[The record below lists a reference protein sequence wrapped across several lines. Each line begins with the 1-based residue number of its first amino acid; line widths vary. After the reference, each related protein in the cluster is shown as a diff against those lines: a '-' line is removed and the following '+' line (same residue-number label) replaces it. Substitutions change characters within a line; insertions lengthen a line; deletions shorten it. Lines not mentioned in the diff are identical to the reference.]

1 MEHGVHI
8 VKKMTFVPKVHGAK
22 FMNAVCKTSAS
33 IAPCPMR
40 HAPCAVSSEVE
51 MQKKQILLKLA
62 SKY

>member
-8 VKKMTFVPKVHGAK
+8 VKKITFVPKVDGAK

-40 HAPCAVSSEVE
+40 HAPA
-51 MQKKQILLKLA
+51 KKANIIKIGI
-62 SKY
+62 